1 MTSNKPYSRSER
13 VEKQILEIISS
24 IAIKNIDL
32 SSLGFITFTDVDISP
47 DLKNAKIFFS
57 VLNQKLPDD
66 ELEIKINRMQKA
78 FKKFLSPE
86 LHLRTTPKI
95 QFVNDKKLSFQ
106 EKISDLLKD
115 NTLNQNIS
123 DNKSQ

>member
-1 MTSNKPYSRSER
+1 MISNKPYKRSER
-13 VEKQILEIISS
+13 VEKQLLDIISS
-24 IAIKNIDL
+24 IALKNIDL

-47 DLKNAKIFFS
+47 DLRNAKIFFS

-66 ELEIKINRMQKA
+66 KLEVEINRKQKA

-95 QFVNDKKLSFQ
+95 QFVNDKKYSFQ
-106 EKISDLLKD
+106 
-115 NTLNQNIS
+115 
-123 DNKSQ
+123 

>member
-1 MTSNKPYSRSER
+1 MTSNKPYNRSER
-13 VEKQILEIISS
+13 VEKQLLEIISS

-66 ELEIKINRMQKA
+66 ELEIEINRRKKA

-95 QFVNDKKLSFQ
+95 QFINDKKLSYQ
-106 EKISDLLKD
+106 EKIDSLLKD
-115 NTLNQNIS
+115 TSLDQNKS
-123 DNKSQ
+123 DNNS

>member
-1 MTSNKPYSRSER
+1 MTSNKPYTRSER
-13 VEKQILEIISS
+13 VEKQLLEIIGS

-57 VLNQKLPDD
+57 VLNQKLPDN
-66 ELEIKINRMQKA
+66 ELEIEINRKQKA
-78 FKKFLSPE
+78 FKKFLSPQ
-86 LHLRTTPKI
+86 LSLRTIPKI

-106 EKISDLLKD
+106 ENIECLLKD
-115 NTLNQNIS
+115 TELGQDIS
-123 DNKSQ
+123 DNKS

>member
-1 MTSNKPYSRSER
+1 MTFNKPYNRSER
-13 VEKQILEIISS
+13 VEKQLLEIISS

-57 VLNQKLPDD
+57 VLNQKVSDD
-66 ELEIKINRMQKA
+66 KLEIEINKKKKA

-86 LHLRTTPKI
+86 LHLRTIPKI
-95 QFVNDKKLSFQ
+95 QFVNDKKFSFQ
-106 EKISDLLKD
+106 EKIGSLLKD
-115 NTLNQNIS
+115 ATLDQEKS
-123 DNKSQ
+123 DNNS

>member
-1 MTSNKPYSRSER
+1 MTSNKPYNRSDR

-47 DLKNAKIFFS
+47 DLKNAKIFYS
-57 VLNQKLPDD
+57 VLNQKLPDN
-66 ELEIKINRMQKA
+66 EIEILINKKQKA
-78 FKKFLSPE
+78 FKKFLSPQ

-95 QFVNDKKLSFQ
+95 QFVNDKKYSYQ
-106 EKISDLLKD
+106 EKINSLLK
-115 NTLNQNIS
+115 NTAPNQNIS
-123 DNKSQ
+123 DNKS

>member
-1 MTSNKPYSRSER
+1 MTFNKPYNRSER
-13 VEKQILEIISS
+13 VEKQLLEIISS

-57 VLNQKLPDD
+57 VLNQKLPDND
-66 ELEIKINRMQKA
+66 LEIEINRKQKA

-95 QFVNDKKLSFQ
+95 EFVNDKKYSYQ
-106 EKISDLLKD
+106 EKIDRLLKD
-115 NTLNQNIS
+115 NTSDQNIS
-123 DNKSQ
+123 DNKS

>member
-1 MTSNKPYSRSER
+1 MTSNKPYNRSER
-13 VEKQILEIISS
+13 VEKQLLEIISS

-32 SSLGFITFTDVDISP
+32 SFLGFITFTDVDISP

-66 ELEIKINRMQKA
+66 ELEIEINKRKKA

-95 QFVNDKKLSFQ
+95 QFVNDKKLSYQ
-106 EKISDLLKD
+106 EKIDSLLKD
-115 NTLNQNIS
+115 TALDQNKS
-123 DNKSQ
+123 DNNS

>member
-13 VEKQILEIISS
+13 VEKQLLEIISS

-32 SSLGFITFTDVDISP
+32 SFLGFITFTDVDISP
-47 DLKNAKIFFS
+47 DLKNAKIFYS
-57 VLNQKLPDD
+57 VLNQKLPDN
-66 ELEIKINRMQKA
+66 EIEILINKKQKA

-95 QFVNDKKLSFQ
+95 QFINDKKLSYQ
-106 EKISDLLKD
+106 EKIDSLLKD
-115 NTLNQNIS
+115 TSLDQNKS
-123 DNKSQ
+123 DNNS

>member
-1 MTSNKPYSRSER
+1 MTFNKPYNRSER

-32 SSLGFITFTDVDISP
+32 SYLGFITFTDVDISP

-57 VLNQKLPDD
+57 VLNQKLPDN
-66 ELEIKINRMQKA
+66 ELEIEINRKQKA

-86 LHLRTTPKI
+86 LHLRNTPKI
-95 QFVNDKKLSFQ
+95 QFVNDKKYSFQ
-106 EKISDLLKD
+106 EHIDSLLKD
-115 NTLNQNIS
+115 TSSDQNIS
-123 DNKSQ
+123 DNKY

>member
-13 VEKQILEIISS
+13 VEKQLLEIISS

-57 VLNQKLPDD
+57 ALNQKLPDD
-66 ELEIKINRMQKA
+66 ELEIEINKRKKA

>member
-1 MTSNKPYSRSER
+1 MTSKKPYNRSER

>member
-1 MTSNKPYSRSER
+1 MTSNKPYNRSER

-32 SSLGFITFTDVDISP
+32 SFLGFITFTDVDISP

-57 VLNQKLPDD
+57 VLNQKLPDN
-66 ELEIKINRMQKA
+66 ELEIEINRKQKA

-86 LHLRTTPKI
+86 LHLRTKPKI
-95 QFVNDKKLSFQ
+95 EFVSDKKYAYQ
-106 EKISDLLKD
+106 EKIDSLLKD
-115 NTLNQNIS
+115 TTLDQNIS
-123 DNKSQ
+123 DNKS

>member
-1 MTSNKPYSRSER
+1 MTSNKPYNRSER
-13 VEKQILEIISS
+13 VEKQLLEIISS

-66 ELEIKINRMQKA
+66 ELEIEFNRRKKA

-95 QFVNDKKLSFQ
+95 QFVNDKKLSYQ
-106 EKISDLLKD
+106 EKIDSLLKD
-115 NTLNQNIS
+115 TSLDQNKS
-123 DNKSQ
+123 DNNS

>member
-1 MTSNKPYSRSER
+1 MTPNKPYTRSER
-13 VEKQILEIISS
+13 VEKQLLDIISS
-24 IAIKNIDL
+24 IALKNIDL

-66 ELEIKINRMQKA
+66 KLEIEINRKQKA

-86 LHLRTTPKI
+86 LHLRKTPNI
-95 QFVNDKKLSFQ
+95 QFLNDKKLSYQ
-106 EKISDLLKD
+106 EKINSLLKD
-115 NTLNQNIS
+115 TTLDQKIS
-123 DNKSQ
+123 DNKS

>member
-1 MTSNKPYSRSER
+1 MTFNKPYNRSER

-32 SSLGFITFTDVDISP
+32 SFLGFITFTDVDISP

-66 ELEIKINRMQKA
+66 ELEIEINRKKKA

-86 LHLRTTPKI
+86 LHLRTIPKI
-95 QFVNDKKLSFQ
+95 QFVNDKKHSYQ
-106 EKISDLLKD
+106 EKIDSLLKD
-115 NTLNQNIS
+115 TVLDQNKS
-123 DNKSQ
+123 DNNS

>member
-13 VEKQILEIISS
+13 VEKQVLDIISS
-24 IAIKNIDL
+24 IAIKHIDL
-32 SSLGFITFTDVDISP
+32 SSLGFITFTGVDISP

-57 VLNQKLPDD
+57 VLNQKIPDD
-66 ELEIKINRMQKA
+66 DLEVIINKKQKA

-95 QFVNDKKLSFQ
+95 QFINDKKLSYR
-106 EKISDLLKD
+106 EKIDNLL
-115 NTLNQNIS
+115 NNLPSEQNKS
-123 DNKSQ
+123 DNKS

>member
-1 MTSNKPYSRSER
+1 MTFNKPYNRSER

-32 SSLGFITFTDVDISP
+32 SFLGFITFTDVDISP

-66 ELEIKINRMQKA
+66 ELEIEINKRKKA

-95 QFVNDKKLSFQ
+95 QFVNDKKLSYQ
-106 EKISDLLKD
+106 EKIDSLLKD
-115 NTLNQNIS
+115 TALDQNKS
-123 DNKSQ
+123 DNNS

>member
-1 MTSNKPYSRSER
+1 MTSKKPYNRSER
-13 VEKQILEIISS
+13 VEKQLLEIISS

-66 ELEIKINRMQKA
+66 ELEIEINRRKKA

-95 QFVNDKKLSFQ
+95 QFVNDKKFSYQ
-106 EKISDLLKD
+106 EKIDSLLKD
-115 NTLNQNIS
+115 TNLDQNKS
-123 DNKSQ
+123 DNNS

>member
-1 MTSNKPYSRSER
+1 MTSKKPYNRSER
-13 VEKQILEIISS
+13 VEKQLLEIISS

-32 SSLGFITFTDVDISP
+32 SSLGFITFTAVDISP

-66 ELEIKINRMQKA
+66 ELEIEINRKKKA

-95 QFVNDKKLSFQ
+95 QFVNDKKLSYQ
-106 EKISDLLKD
+106 EKIDSLLKD
-115 NTLNQNIS
+115 TNLDQNKS
-123 DNKSQ
+123 DNNS

>member
-1 MTSNKPYSRSER
+1 LTSNKPYNRSER
-13 VEKQILEIISS
+13 VEKQLLEIISS

-57 VLNQKLPDD
+57 VLNQKLPDG
-66 ELEIKINRMQKA
+66 ELEIEINKRKKA

-95 QFVNDKKLSFQ
+95 QFVNDKKLSYQ
-106 EKISDLLKD
+106 EKIDSLLKD
-115 NTLNQNIS
+115 TSLDQNKS
-123 DNKSQ
+123 DNNS